1 MCFRKSPPCL
11 RRSGFAQAGRPSL
24 PSGPEAL
31 LGRRP
36 KRAKGGKEGFSLQCP
51 YNYGLINKSDSGDLT
66 LGHIV
71 SHNKKAEGIVIKTDK
86 STGHWRLSNHTVVL
100 SGKKRL
106 TLSEISS
113 KIQKVRVHASKDGEI
128 QRIFVLE
135 WK

>member
-31 LGRRP
+31 LGRRQ
-36 KRAKGGKEGFSLQCP
+36 KGGKEGFSLQCP

-113 KIQKVRVHASKDGEI
+113 KIQKVLVHASKDGEI